1 MDNFKLILIIIIMSI
16 GTFLLRFSFIYLH
29 GKFKLPQ
36 WIENAMKYIPGAILS
51 ALIFP
56 AIIIK
61 EDLIWFS
68 IENPRLVAG
77 TIAMFIAWKTK
88 DLLLTTAVGLGIFW
102 LMVFL

>member
-16 GTFLLRFSFIYLH
+16 GTFLLKFSFIYLH
-29 GKFKLPQ
+29 GRFKLPQ
-36 WIENAMKYIPGAILS
+36 WIENAMKYIPAAILS

-61 EDLIWFS
+61 EDLIWLS